1 MLCYINYIECLEL
14 EEFVNGRKFCWKVV
28 GENFCI
34 MVCDKGFFFEVEV
47 VIIYICG
54 FVIEWIWNGMMD
66 MIIFICLSEY

>member
-1 MLCYINYIECLEL
+1 
-14 EEFVNGRKFCWKVV
+14 
-28 GENFCI
+28 